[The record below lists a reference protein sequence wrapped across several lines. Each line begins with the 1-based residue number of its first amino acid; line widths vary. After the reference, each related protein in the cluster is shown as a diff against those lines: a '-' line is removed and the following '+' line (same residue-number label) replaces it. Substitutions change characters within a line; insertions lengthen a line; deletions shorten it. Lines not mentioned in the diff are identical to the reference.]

1 MMRTIKG
8 ALESV
13 LAAAAVAGA
22 FRLLGIDRIKR
33 EVGGWRRAKG
43 SDLR

>member
-13 LAAAAVAGA
+13 LAAAAVAGV
-22 FRLLGIDRIKR
+22 FRVLGIDRTKR
-33 EVGGWRRAKG
+33 QFGGWRRVKG
-43 SDLR
+43 PDFR